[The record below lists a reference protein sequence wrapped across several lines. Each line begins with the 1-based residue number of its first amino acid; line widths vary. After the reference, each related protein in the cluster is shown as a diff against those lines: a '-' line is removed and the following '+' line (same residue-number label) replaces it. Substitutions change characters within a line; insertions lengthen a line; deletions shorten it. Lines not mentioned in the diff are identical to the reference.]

1 MDAALERFFDE
12 LRADPHSD
20 PALAQAYEDAMADRY
35 LDANENALS
44 QELYDH
50 AHSIAENSEPTSAE
64 QCDAMYKLMRSVI
77 CWPR

>member
-1 MDAALERFFDE
+1 
-12 LRADPHSD
+12 
-20 PALAQAYEDAMADRY
+20 MADRY
-35 LDANENALS
+35 LDADENALS

-50 AHSIAENSEPTSAE
+50 ALSIAENSEPTSAE